1 MDRLSLL
8 QKEKV
13 REVKIERDS
22 DYKIDPYYKLIS
34 IEIEIFFKSLLTEN
48 FFKSLLN
55 LLLYC
60 FYFMFLVLATRQMES

>member
-34 IEIEIFFKSLLTEN
+34 ISIEIFFKSLLTEK
-48 FFKSLLN
+48 FLSL
-55 LLLYC
+55 Y
-60 FYFMFLVLATRQMES
+60 